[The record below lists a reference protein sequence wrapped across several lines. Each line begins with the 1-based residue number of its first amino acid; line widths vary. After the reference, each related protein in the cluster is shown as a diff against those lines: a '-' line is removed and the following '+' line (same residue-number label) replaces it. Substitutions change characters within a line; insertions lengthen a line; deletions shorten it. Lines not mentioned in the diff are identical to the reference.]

1 MDDRCRRGG
10 RVFPLSISSAVPLGE
25 APAFRGSPSGS
36 SGEASSRVSPPG
48 RSPKSGRSDP
58 RRCSNG
64 NTASRRRGWP
74 YSPPSPS
81 PRLGVKRVESFPDA
95 GGKGHLIPIR
105 RTPADGWPGGGRVG
119 TMQNDGLLLL
129 GRASGP
135 IRWTAGEHPLPVT
148 ILPRAEEGVSV
159 GATLHTDEASACRR
173 MAGTGRKRRT
183 VLPSRKERAW
193 DEAGDSVREVYGRTS
208 VWMAPHFTRE

>member
-1 MDDRCRRGG
+1 
-10 RVFPLSISSAVPLGE
+10 
-25 APAFRGSPSGS
+25 
-36 SGEASSRVSPPG
+36 
-48 RSPKSGRSDP
+48 
-58 RRCSNG
+58 
-64 NTASRRRGWP
+64 
-74 YSPPSPS
+74 
-81 PRLGVKRVESFPDA
+81 
-95 GGKGHLIPIR
+95 
-105 RTPADGWPGGGRVG
+105 
-119 TMQNDGLLLL
+119 MQNDGLLLL

-208 VWMAPHFTRE
+208 VWMAPHFTRESDMGLAFIEGSLENKGCASPTGGRSMYHERENGGKRAPGPRE